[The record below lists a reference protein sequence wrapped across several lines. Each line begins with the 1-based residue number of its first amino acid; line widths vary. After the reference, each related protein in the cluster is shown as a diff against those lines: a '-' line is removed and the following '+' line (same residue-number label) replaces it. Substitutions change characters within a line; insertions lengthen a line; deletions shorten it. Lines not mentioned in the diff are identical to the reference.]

1 MHMACRRGDSVL
13 VKHLVALG
21 ASMQVSDDFGRTP
34 LHDACWTPEPCFD
47 VVIYLLQHDIRLL
60 RLLDRRGSSPLA
72 YVRNEHHPVWCAFF
86 DSQKDNFWRLARSC
100 LDRPH
105 SVRLPLRTPRRRS
118 MDTRRRPY
126 IRPVGLARTRTAGPL
141 HRP

>member
-1 MHMACRRGDSVL
+1 MHMACRRGDCVL

-47 VVIYLLQHDIRLL
+47 VVIYFLQHDIRLL

-72 YVRNEHHPVWCAFF
+72 YVRNEHHPIWCAFF
-86 DSQKDNFWRLARSC
+86 DSQKDNFWRRRDS
-100 LDRPH
+100 DQQD
-105 SVRLPLRTPRRRS
+105 SNGSTPAMHQPEPQPAS
-118 MDTRRRPY
+118 
-126 IRPVGLARTRTAGPL
+126 L
-141 HRP
+141 